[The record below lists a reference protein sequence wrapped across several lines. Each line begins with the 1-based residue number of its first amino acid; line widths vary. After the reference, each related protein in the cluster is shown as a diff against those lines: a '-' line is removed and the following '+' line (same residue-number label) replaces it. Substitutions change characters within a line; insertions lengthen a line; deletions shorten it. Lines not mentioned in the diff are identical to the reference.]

1 MQSLIDFLTNF
12 MKRIKDYLER
22 RYYQFMRLIV
32 GRKRRDEMLRRKEM
46 KYNSDL
52 VNTYGPE
59 ALRVFTE
66 IVSTENSS
74 YWLFWGTL
82 LGAYREHA
90 FIKLDEDI
98 DVGMFSSD
106 MTTSLIEKMETH
118 GFKCLH
124 VIVDKDLNG
133 EIHFAF
139 DYKGVKF
146 DIYSFS
152 ENPDKKNYT
161 VFMPIPFKDK
171 KAGRIRTDIWEE
183 VHIIVPI
190 WQTIDSILFEGAS
203 TFIPSNADEILKILY
218 GTNYMTP
225 IPGYKAS
232 AEYNDNKI
240 HLDQSNYACLMSF
253 EMFKMFKQHV
263 S

>member
-1 MQSLIDFLTNF
+1 

-22 RYYQFMRLIV
+22 RYYQFIRLIV

-52 VNTYGPE
+52 VKMYGPE

-161 VFMPIPFKDK
+161 VFMPIPYNYRRSGF
-171 KAGRIRTDIWEE
+171 AMRTDIWEE
-183 VHIIVPI
+183 VHIIVPMWENI
-190 WQTIDSILFEGAS
+190 NQILFEGVS
-203 TFIPSNADEILKILY
+203 TFIPSNVDEILKILY
-218 GTNYMTP
+218 GVNYMTP
-225 IPGYKAS
+225 IPGYKAND
-232 AEYNDNKI
+232 EYTEYKI
-240 HLDQSNYACLMSF
+240 HLDPQENYACLMSS
-253 EMFKMFKQHV
+253 ETFKMLKHHISF
-263 S
+263 

>member
-1 MQSLIDFLTNF
+1 

-90 FIKLDEDI
+90 FIKLDEDV

-124 VIVDKDLNG
+124 VIVDKDLKG

-139 DYKGVKF
+139 DYKGIKF

-161 VFMPIPFKDK
+161 VFMPIPYNYRRSGF
-171 KAGRIRTDIWEE
+171 AMRTDIWEE
-183 VHIIVPI
+183 VHIIVPMWKNI
-190 WQTIDSILFEGAS
+190 NQILFEGVS
-203 TFIPSNADEILKILY
+203 TFIPSNVDEILKILY
-218 GTNYMTP
+218 GVNYMTP
-225 IPGYKAS
+225 IPGYKAND
-232 AEYNDNKI
+232 EYTENKI
-240 HLDQSNYACLMSF
+240 HLDPQENYACLMSS
-253 EMFKMFKQHV
+253 ETFKMLKHHISFLD
-263 S
+263 